1 MGSTCG
7 TATKEGLT
15 RRGGSGNLVDVYG
28 LRRGQRP
35 ALTLGRF
42 THKINALRRGSGQ
55 SSSNRM
61 RDARRPFRPSDH
73 WFFLAFEI
81 ILNDRKVLKNRLTG
95 SASEPVGAIGCAA
108 GAKGERTFHDVC
120 AFRRGCLSRVDRTKG
135 RPVTL

>member
-15 RRGGSGNLVDVYG
+15 RRAGSGNLVDVYG
-28 LRRGQRP
+28 SGRGRKPAPTRGTICVRNQCFTDGIGPNPLQSDERR
-35 ALTLGRF
+35 
-42 THKINALRRGSGQ
+42 RRRSG
-55 SSSNRM
+55 
-61 RDARRPFRPSDH
+61 PSDH
-73 WFFLAFEI
+73 WFFLGFEI

-95 SASEPVGAIGCAA
+95 SASEPAQAIGCAG

-120 AFRRGCLSRVDRTKG
+120 AFRRGCLPRVDRAKG